1 MGICGSSPKTR
12 GGDESAGSGGRMG
25 KRQESV
31 TNKSLVLLGEAESH
45 SKSIRSVAIVLEG
58 KLRRAPRRTCASPS
72 GSSPYV
78 RHQTWNT
85 CAGQSPAALN
95 LPFPRPGLAS
105 HPAPQ
110 LVLSAPFRR
119 DRYTFLATPSTD
131 PPFNPHSTTSPP
143 HR

>member
-85 CAGQSPAALN
+85 CEGAKSSSPQPPVPSPGSSQSTRAPTRIIRSVPSGPIHIPRH
-95 LPFPRPGLAS
+95 PF
-105 HPAPQ
+105 H
-110 LVLSAPFRR
+110 
-119 DRYTFLATPSTD
+119 
-131 PPFNPHSTTSPP
+131 
-143 HR
+143 